1 MHGETYKARWFVL
14 ARVPHGTVLIYY
26 DRKCMD
32 EAHIVGF
39 IDMRRVI
46 AVREGS
52 RTITFDASRSK
63 SAAAMNKMFSLM
75 GMGSSRTPTS
85 IEPKPVLELVTSTR
99 TYTLC
104 PCSSEC
110 PSPISMAA
118 SVGVSFYGKPLYLFG
133 WPFPIPHLNGA
144 VIPTEDDVDESS
156 PELREAIEESDKEAS
171 ATARAMLDGDESNG
185 SIFSTWQA
193 RIREVVQ
200 QEKVSRV
207 FPVVLVVD
215 STGTLAQKLLLRV
228 TPAEIAFVDV
238 DDKDRCYAAIP
249 HNDLIK
255 WGVQA
260 ETEIKIQARTRS
272 RLVARSDY
280 RGFQAQRPTRTS
292 QHFVFKSTAAKM
304 ISQCIDGHVRSLAA
318 ELGDLPPGGM
328 DSSTSAED
336 DESSAYSASKMDAE
350 IPEESKKKLT
360 HKAVSQKF
368 APSKASRDDD
378 DDDEEDEDD
387 APKGGK
393 KSPASGKGS
402 VSSSTKTVK
411 KKMDDSDDEDEA
423 PKKPA
428 TSTSGSSKA
437 GSKSPLPTAAGK
449 KKVVDDDDDS
459 EDEKPTKSSTKSAS
473 TSSTSTQV
481 KKKVIDDDDSEEEE
495 KPKAKGTASKS
506 PTPIVTKKKVDDDD
520 DSDEDNVPKKSPTS
534 SKSTTAPV
542 KKPVV
547 DDDDDEDDKEEE
559 RKKAAAL
566 KKRKDEEIAS
576 AAAAAKAK
584 AEAEEQ
590 ARVEAE
596 AAAEA
601 AAAAA
606 AANVTEGGGEGEEL
620 PKKKKKGSK
629 KKKETTEEAPTDE

>member
-85 IEPKPVLELVTSTR
+85 SEPKPVLELVTSTR

-104 PCSSEC
+104 PCSAEC
-110 PSPISMAA
+110 PAPISMAA

-144 VIPTEDDVDESS
+144 VIPSEDDSDETSA
-156 PELREAIEESDKEAS
+156 ELREAIEESDKEAS
-171 ATARAMLDGDESNG
+171 ASARAMLDGDESNG

-260 ETEIKIQARTRS
+260 ETEIKVQARTRS

-304 ISQCIDGHVRSLAA
+304 ISQCIDGHVKALAA
-318 ELGDLPPGGM
+318 ELG
-328 DSSTSAED
+328 
-336 DESSAYSASKMDAE
+336 
-350 IPEESKKKLT
+350 
-360 HKAVSQKF
+360 
-368 APSKASRDDD
+368 
-378 DDDEEDEDD
+378 
-387 APKGGK
+387 
-393 KSPASGKGS
+393 
-402 VSSSTKTVK
+402 
-411 KKMDDSDDEDEA
+411 
-423 PKKPA
+423 
-428 TSTSGSSKA
+428 
-437 GSKSPLPTAAGK
+437 
-449 KKVVDDDDDS
+449 
-459 EDEKPTKSSTKSAS
+459 
-473 TSSTSTQV
+473 
-481 KKKVIDDDDSEEEE
+481 
-495 KPKAKGTASKS
+495 
-506 PTPIVTKKKVDDDD
+506 
-520 DSDEDNVPKKSPTS
+520 
-534 SKSTTAPV
+534 
-542 KKPVV
+542 
-547 DDDDDEDDKEEE
+547 
-559 RKKAAAL
+559 
-566 KKRKDEEIAS
+566 
-576 AAAAAKAK
+576 
-584 AEAEEQ
+584 
-590 ARVEAE
+590 
-596 AAAEA
+596 
-601 AAAAA
+601 
-606 AANVTEGGGEGEEL
+606 EL
-620 PKKKKKGSK
+620 PAGHGQQCQR
-629 KKKETTEEAPTDE
+629 